1 MLVHYDTE
9 TVAIHYLPAIF
20 NDDYTGLNDEE
31 HEELDKWLDKQ
42 PKNATFACDD
52 DMMNSFFGK
61 DVVTGLMADCV
72 ELQVYTNE

>member
-9 TVAIHYLPAIF
+9 TIAIHYLSVIF

-42 PKNATFACDD
+42 PKNATFAYDD
-52 DMMNSFFGK
+52 DNEQFFGK
-61 DVVTGLMADCV
+61 DAVSGLMATCV